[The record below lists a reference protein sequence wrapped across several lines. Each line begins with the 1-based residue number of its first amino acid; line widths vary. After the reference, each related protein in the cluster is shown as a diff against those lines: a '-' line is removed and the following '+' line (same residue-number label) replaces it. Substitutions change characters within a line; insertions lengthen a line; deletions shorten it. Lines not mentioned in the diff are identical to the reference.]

1 MTTIDWRPP
10 PEGLAASPD
19 RADLWRV
26 ALEQPA
32 AVVEALAGF
41 LDADERRRAAR
52 FSFERDRR
60 RFVVGRGA
68 LRMILARYLG
78 TTPAG
83 PRFRYGPH
91 GKPALRLTE
100 SPPNRRMFNPL
111 SLSFNVSH
119 AGGLALIA
127 VADGR
132 AVGVDVEQIRPNVA
146 TLAIASRFFSPAEV
160 AALRSLPPEARQLGF
175 FTCWTRKEAYV
186 KARGEGLA
194 ARLDSF
200 AVSLAPDEPAALLH
214 VDGDP
219 AEAARWSLRSL
230 DLGPGYAGAL
240 VVEGFDWRLAGWEAP
255 LGG

>member
-1 MTTIDWRPP
+1 MIDWRPP
-10 PEGLAASPD
+10 PEGLAASPA
-19 RADLWRV
+19 RVDLWRV

-32 AVVEALAGF
+32 ATVETLAGF

-52 FSFERDRR
+52 FSFEGDRR

-68 LRMILARYLG
+68 LRIILARYLG
-78 TTPAG
+78 TTPAE

-91 GKPALRLTE
+91 GKPALRQTE
-100 SPPNRRMFNPL
+100 SPLARRASRP

-160 AALRSLPPEARQLGF
+160 AALRSLSPEARQLGF

-194 ARLDSF
+194 ARLESF
-200 AVSLAPDEPAALLH
+200 VVSLAPDEPAALLH
-214 VDGDP
+214 VDGDR

-240 VVEGFDWRLAGWEAP
+240 VVEGFDWCLAGWETP